1 MKSAW
6 KKYIRPNLFYIVSI
20 AILLPI
26 YLHAVVLLLA
36 ITYLIWQKRSLT
48 MRTFI
53 KNKWLSIFILYVLIV
68 SLINRNYIGVLIT
81 LVFFLFVIYFSSY
94 LKWVTVERYLKT
106 LNIFVLGSIP
116 VAIYALL
123 VYVSYVF
130 REGYTLLYVFQYANV
145 QTRAESTFFNPNYYG
160 LYCIFAINIG
170 MYLLLKSD
178 YAKRFKAYYY
188 LSFVLN
194 IMSILLTASR
204 MVFPT
209 VAVAIVW
216 FVFWTKRS
224 YVWYMLG
231 LAAVGGIA
239 YPVEDLMYAVMLQS
253 ANDATSALMWE
264 IYGSEQAAVQ
274 AMQDQLTEWGITNA
288 QIYSTSGAPNSE
300 VPESWWMPGS
310 NEMSEN
316 TMSAADMALV
326 AQHTIEE
333 YPQILDITTTRE
345 YTYMEGTDEEQILFN
360 PNQLLEGGTYGR
372 SGITGLKS
380 GFTDAAGLNF
390 VATGNQADRDFI
402 TVAMGTFGEGMS
414 SYWEIEILLDGLLDH
429 PEVID
434 LDLPTNLKAQEP
446 AEELVEEA
454 AQEDPATEDSTP
466 IENNRDNAITNFMRD
481 IFGVFN

>member
-1 MKSAW
+1 MFNKRTIKWLTVLSLSSMCYA
-6 KKYIRPNLFYIVSI
+6 NLYPTTAQAVSKT
-20 AILLPI
+20 PI
-26 YLHAVVLLLA
+26 FNSDNVLLEP
-36 ITYLIWQKRSLT
+36 S
-48 MRTFI
+48 
-53 KNKWLSIFILYVLIV
+53 
-68 SLINRNYIGVLIT
+68 
-81 LVFFLFVIYFSSY
+81 
-94 LKWVTVERYLKT
+94 E
-106 LNIFVLGSIP
+106 P
-116 VAIYALL
+116 
-123 VYVSYVF
+123 
-130 REGYTLLYVFQYANV
+130 
-145 QTRAESTFFNPNYYG
+145 
-160 LYCIFAINIG
+160 IG
-170 MYLLLKSD
+170 MPED
-178 YAKRFKAYYY
+178 YPSELQEWYDNNMDA
-188 LSFVLN
+188 
-194 IMSILLTASR
+194 
-204 MVFPT
+204 
-209 VAVAIVW
+209 
-216 FVFWTKRS
+216 RS
-224 YVWYMLG
+224 YVVIDQETNKI
-231 LAAVGGIA
+231 LANREGNVPYPIASMTKVLSMYLIYQALDEGTLKLDQEIEIPTEIVEDISSNVELSNVWLVEGIA

-402 TVAMGTFGEGMS
+402 AVAMGTFGEGMS

-429 PEVID
+429 PEVVD

-454 AQEDPATEDSTP
+454 AQKDPTTEDSTP

>member
-1 MKSAW
+1 MFNKRTIKWLTVLSLTSMCYANL
-6 KKYIRPNLFYIVSI
+6 YPNTAQAVSKT
-20 AILLPI
+20 PI
-26 YLHAVVLLLA
+26 FNSDNVLLEPSEP
-36 ITYLIWQKRSLT
+36 IE
-48 MRTFI
+48 MP
-53 KNKWLSIFILYVLIV
+53 
-68 SLINRNYIGVLIT
+68 
-81 LVFFLFVIYFSSY
+81 
-94 LKWVTVERYLKT
+94 E
-106 LNIFVLGSIP
+106 
-116 VAIYALL
+116 
-123 VYVSYVF
+123 
-130 REGYTLLYVFQYANV
+130 
-145 QTRAESTFFNPNYYG
+145 
-160 LYCIFAINIG
+160 
-170 MYLLLKSD
+170 D
-178 YAKRFKAYYY
+178 YPSELQEWYDNNMDA
-188 LSFVLN
+188 
-194 IMSILLTASR
+194 
-204 MVFPT
+204 
-209 VAVAIVW
+209 
-216 FVFWTKRS
+216 RS
-224 YVWYMLG
+224 YVVIDQATNKI
-231 LAAVGGIA
+231 LANREGNVPYPIASMTKVLSMYLIYQALDEGTLKLDQEIEIPTEIVEDISSNVELSNVWLVEGIT

-288 QIYSTSGAPNSE
+288 QMYSTSGAPNSE

-333 YPQILDITTTRE
+333 YPQILDISSTRE
-345 YTYMEGTDEEQILFN
+345 YTYMEGTDEQQVLYN
-360 PNQLLEGGTYGR
+360 SNQLLEGGSYGR

-402 TVAMGTFGEGMS
+402 AVAMGTFGEGMS

-454 AQEDPATEDSTP
+454 AQEDPATENSTP

>member
-1 MKSAW
+1 MFNKRTIKWLTVLSLSSMCYA
-6 KKYIRPNLFYIVSI
+6 NLYPTTAQAVSKT
-20 AILLPI
+20 PI
-26 YLHAVVLLLA
+26 FNSDNVLLEPSEP
-36 ITYLIWQKRSLT
+36 IE
-48 MRTFI
+48 MP
-53 KNKWLSIFILYVLIV
+53 
-68 SLINRNYIGVLIT
+68 
-81 LVFFLFVIYFSSY
+81 
-94 LKWVTVERYLKT
+94 E
-106 LNIFVLGSIP
+106 
-116 VAIYALL
+116 
-123 VYVSYVF
+123 
-130 REGYTLLYVFQYANV
+130 
-145 QTRAESTFFNPNYYG
+145 
-160 LYCIFAINIG
+160 
-170 MYLLLKSD
+170 D
-178 YAKRFKAYYY
+178 YPSELQEWYDSNMDA
-188 LSFVLN
+188 
-194 IMSILLTASR
+194 
-204 MVFPT
+204 
-209 VAVAIVW
+209 
-216 FVFWTKRS
+216 RS
-224 YVWYMLG
+224 YVMIDQATNKI
-231 LAAVGGIA
+231 LANREGNVPYPIASMTKVLSMYLIYQALDEGTLKLDQEIKIPTEIVEDISSNEELSNVWLVEGIA

-333 YPQILDITTTRE
+333 YPQILDITSTRE

-402 TVAMGTFGEGMS
+402 AVAMGTFGEGMS

-429 PEVID
+429 PEVVD

-446 AEELVEEA
+446 ADELVEEA

>member
-1 MKSAW
+1 MFNKRTIKWLTVLSLSSMCYA
-6 KKYIRPNLFYIVSI
+6 NLYPTTAQAVSKT
-20 AILLPI
+20 PI
-26 YLHAVVLLLA
+26 FNSDNVLLEPSEP
-36 ITYLIWQKRSLT
+36 IE
-48 MRTFI
+48 MP
-53 KNKWLSIFILYVLIV
+53 
-68 SLINRNYIGVLIT
+68 
-81 LVFFLFVIYFSSY
+81 
-94 LKWVTVERYLKT
+94 E
-106 LNIFVLGSIP
+106 
-116 VAIYALL
+116 
-123 VYVSYVF
+123 
-130 REGYTLLYVFQYANV
+130 
-145 QTRAESTFFNPNYYG
+145 
-160 LYCIFAINIG
+160 
-170 MYLLLKSD
+170 D
-178 YAKRFKAYYY
+178 YPSELQEWYDNNMDA
-188 LSFVLN
+188 
-194 IMSILLTASR
+194 
-204 MVFPT
+204 
-209 VAVAIVW
+209 
-216 FVFWTKRS
+216 RS
-224 YVWYMLG
+224 YVVIDQETNKI
-231 LAAVGGIA
+231 LANREGNVPYPIASMTKVLSMYLIYQALDEGTLKLDQEIEIPTEIVEDISSNVELSNVWLVEGIT

-274 AMQDQLTEWGITNA
+274 AMQDQLTEWGIVNA
-288 QIYSTSGAPNSE
+288 QIYSTSGAPNIE

-333 YPQILDITTTRE
+333 YPQILDITSTRE

-402 TVAMGTFGEGMS
+402 AVAMGTFGEGMS

-454 AQEDPATEDSTP
+454 AQEDSATEDSTP

>member
-1 MKSAW
+1 MFNKRTIKWLTVLSLTSMCYA
-6 KKYIRPNLFYIVSI
+6 NLYPTTAQAVSKT
-20 AILLPI
+20 PI
-26 YLHAVVLLLA
+26 FNSNNVLLEPSEPIELP
-36 ITYLIWQKRSLT
+36 
-48 MRTFI
+48 
-53 KNKWLSIFILYVLIV
+53 
-68 SLINRNYIGVLIT
+68 
-81 LVFFLFVIYFSSY
+81 
-94 LKWVTVERYLKT
+94 E
-106 LNIFVLGSIP
+106 
-116 VAIYALL
+116 
-123 VYVSYVF
+123 
-130 REGYTLLYVFQYANV
+130 
-145 QTRAESTFFNPNYYG
+145 
-160 LYCIFAINIG
+160 
-170 MYLLLKSD
+170 D
-178 YAKRFKAYYY
+178 YPSELQEWYDSNMDA
-188 LSFVLN
+188 
-194 IMSILLTASR
+194 
-204 MVFPT
+204 
-209 VAVAIVW
+209 
-216 FVFWTKRS
+216 RS
-224 YVWYMLG
+224 YVVIDQATNKI
-231 LAAVGGIA
+231 LANREGNVPYPIASMTKVLSMYLIYQALDEGTLKLDQEIEIPTEIVEDISSNVELSNVWLVEGIT

-288 QIYSTSGAPNSE
+288 QMYSTSGAPNSE

-333 YPQILDITTTRE
+333 YPQILDISSTRE
-345 YTYMEGTDEEQILFN
+345 YTYMEGTDEQQVLYN
-360 PNQLLEGGTYGR
+360 SNQLLEGGSYGR

-402 TVAMGTFGEGMS
+402 AVAMGTFGEGMS

-454 AQEDPATEDSTP
+454 AQEDPATENSTP

>member
-1 MKSAW
+1 MFNKRTIKWLTVLSLTSMCYANL
-6 KKYIRPNLFYIVSI
+6 YPNTAQAVSKT
-20 AILLPI
+20 PI
-26 YLHAVVLLLA
+26 FNSDNVLLEPSEP
-36 ITYLIWQKRSLT
+36 IE
-48 MRTFI
+48 MP
-53 KNKWLSIFILYVLIV
+53 
-68 SLINRNYIGVLIT
+68 
-81 LVFFLFVIYFSSY
+81 
-94 LKWVTVERYLKT
+94 E
-106 LNIFVLGSIP
+106 
-116 VAIYALL
+116 
-123 VYVSYVF
+123 
-130 REGYTLLYVFQYANV
+130 
-145 QTRAESTFFNPNYYG
+145 
-160 LYCIFAINIG
+160 
-170 MYLLLKSD
+170 D
-178 YAKRFKAYYY
+178 YPSELQEWYDSNMDA
-188 LSFVLN
+188 
-194 IMSILLTASR
+194 
-204 MVFPT
+204 
-209 VAVAIVW
+209 
-216 FVFWTKRS
+216 RS
-224 YVWYMLG
+224 YVVIDQATNKI
-231 LAAVGGIA
+231 LANREGNVPYPIASMTKVLSMYLIYQALDEGTLKLDQEIEIPTEIVEDISSNVELSNVWLVEGIT

-288 QIYSTSGAPNSE
+288 QMYSTSGAPNSE

-333 YPQILDITTTRE
+333 YPQILDISSTRE
-345 YTYMEGTDEEQILFN
+345 YTYMEGTDEQQVLYN
-360 PNQLLEGGTYGR
+360 SNQLLEGGSYGR

-402 TVAMGTFGEGMS
+402 AVAMGTFGEGMS

-454 AQEDPATEDSTP
+454 AQEDPATENSTP

>member
-1 MKSAW
+1 MLSLSSMCYA
-6 KKYIRPNLFYIVSI
+6 NLYPTTAQAVSKT
-20 AILLPI
+20 PI
-26 YLHAVVLLLA
+26 FNSDNVLLEPSEP
-36 ITYLIWQKRSLT
+36 IE
-48 MRTFI
+48 MP
-53 KNKWLSIFILYVLIV
+53 
-68 SLINRNYIGVLIT
+68 
-81 LVFFLFVIYFSSY
+81 
-94 LKWVTVERYLKT
+94 E
-106 LNIFVLGSIP
+106 
-116 VAIYALL
+116 
-123 VYVSYVF
+123 
-130 REGYTLLYVFQYANV
+130 
-145 QTRAESTFFNPNYYG
+145 
-160 LYCIFAINIG
+160 
-170 MYLLLKSD
+170 D
-178 YAKRFKAYYY
+178 YPSELQEWYDSNMDA
-188 LSFVLN
+188 
-194 IMSILLTASR
+194 
-204 MVFPT
+204 
-209 VAVAIVW
+209 
-216 FVFWTKRS
+216 RS
-224 YVWYMLG
+224 YVVIDQATNKI
-231 LAAVGGIA
+231 LANREGNVPYPIASMTKVLSMYLIYQALDEGTLKLDQEIEIPTEIVEDISSNEELSNVWLVEGIT

-414 SYWEIEILLDGLLDH
+414 SYWEIEILLDGLLDY
-429 PEVID
+429 PEVVD

-454 AQEDPATEDSTP
+454 AQEDSATEDSTP

>member
-1 MKSAW
+1 MFNKRTIKWLTVLSLSSMCYA
-6 KKYIRPNLFYIVSI
+6 NLYPTTAQAVSKT
-20 AILLPI
+20 PI
-26 YLHAVVLLLA
+26 FNSDNVLLEPSEP
-36 ITYLIWQKRSLT
+36 IE
-48 MRTFI
+48 MP
-53 KNKWLSIFILYVLIV
+53 
-68 SLINRNYIGVLIT
+68 
-81 LVFFLFVIYFSSY
+81 
-94 LKWVTVERYLKT
+94 E
-106 LNIFVLGSIP
+106 
-116 VAIYALL
+116 
-123 VYVSYVF
+123 
-130 REGYTLLYVFQYANV
+130 
-145 QTRAESTFFNPNYYG
+145 
-160 LYCIFAINIG
+160 
-170 MYLLLKSD
+170 D
-178 YAKRFKAYYY
+178 YPSELQEWYDSNMDA
-188 LSFVLN
+188 
-194 IMSILLTASR
+194 
-204 MVFPT
+204 
-209 VAVAIVW
+209 
-216 FVFWTKRS
+216 RS
-224 YVWYMLG
+224 YVVIDQATNKI
-231 LAAVGGIA
+231 LANREGNVPYPIASMTKVLSMYLIYQALDEGTLKLDQEIEIPTEIVEDISSNVELSNVWLVEGIT

-274 AMQDQLTEWGITNA
+274 AMQDKLTEWGITNA

-333 YPQILDITTTRE
+333 YPQILDITSTRE

-402 TVAMGTFGEGMS
+402 AVAMGTFGEGMS
-414 SYWEIEILLDGLLDH
+414 SYWEIEILLDALLDH

-454 AQEDPATEDSTP
+454 AQEDTTTEDSTP

>member
-1 MKSAW
+1 MFNKRTIKWLTVLSLSSMCYA
-6 KKYIRPNLFYIVSI
+6 NLYPTTAQAVSKT
-20 AILLPI
+20 PI
-26 YLHAVVLLLA
+26 FNSDNVLLEPSEP
-36 ITYLIWQKRSLT
+36 IE
-48 MRTFI
+48 MP
-53 KNKWLSIFILYVLIV
+53 
-68 SLINRNYIGVLIT
+68 
-81 LVFFLFVIYFSSY
+81 
-94 LKWVTVERYLKT
+94 E
-106 LNIFVLGSIP
+106 
-116 VAIYALL
+116 
-123 VYVSYVF
+123 
-130 REGYTLLYVFQYANV
+130 
-145 QTRAESTFFNPNYYG
+145 
-160 LYCIFAINIG
+160 
-170 MYLLLKSD
+170 D
-178 YAKRFKAYYY
+178 YPSELQEWYDSNMDA
-188 LSFVLN
+188 
-194 IMSILLTASR
+194 
-204 MVFPT
+204 
-209 VAVAIVW
+209 
-216 FVFWTKRS
+216 RS
-224 YVWYMLG
+224 YVMIDQATNKI
-231 LAAVGGIA
+231 LATREGNVPYPIASMTKVLSMYLIYQALDEGTLKLDQEIEIPTEIVEDISSNVELSNVWLVEGIT

-274 AMQDQLTEWGITNA
+274 AMQDKLTEWGITNA

-326 AQHTIEE
+326 AQHTIED
-333 YPQILDITTTRE
+333 YPQILDITSTRE
-345 YTYMEGTDEEQILFN
+345 YTYMEGTDEQQILFN

-402 TVAMGTFGEGMS
+402 AVAMGTFGEGMS

-434 LDLPTNLKAQEP
+434 LDLPTNLKAQEA

-454 AQEDPATEDSTP
+454 AQEDPTTEDSTP

>member
-1 MKSAW
+1 MFNKRTIKWLTVLSLSSMCYA
-6 KKYIRPNLFYIVSI
+6 NLYPTTAQAVSKT
-20 AILLPI
+20 PI
-26 YLHAVVLLLA
+26 FNSNNVLLEP
-36 ITYLIWQKRSLT
+36 S
-48 MRTFI
+48 
-53 KNKWLSIFILYVLIV
+53 
-68 SLINRNYIGVLIT
+68 
-81 LVFFLFVIYFSSY
+81 
-94 LKWVTVERYLKT
+94 E
-106 LNIFVLGSIP
+106 P
-116 VAIYALL
+116 
-123 VYVSYVF
+123 
-130 REGYTLLYVFQYANV
+130 
-145 QTRAESTFFNPNYYG
+145 
-160 LYCIFAINIG
+160 IG
-170 MYLLLKSD
+170 MPED
-178 YAKRFKAYYY
+178 YPSELQEWYDNNMDA
-188 LSFVLN
+188 
-194 IMSILLTASR
+194 
-204 MVFPT
+204 
-209 VAVAIVW
+209 
-216 FVFWTKRS
+216 RS
-224 YVWYMLG
+224 YVVIDQETNKI
-231 LAAVGGIA
+231 LANREGNVPYPIASMTKVLSMYLIYQALDEGTLKLDQEIEIPTEIVEDISSNVELSNVWLVEGIT

-274 AMQDQLTEWGITNA
+274 AMQDKLTEWGITNA
-288 QIYSTSGAPNSE
+288 QMYSTSGAPNSE

-360 PNQLLEGGTYGR
+360 PNQLLEGGSYGR

-402 TVAMGTFGEGMS
+402 AVAMGTFGEGMS

-429 PEVID
+429 PEVVD

-454 AQEDPATEDSTP
+454 AQEDTTTEDSTP

>member
-1 MKSAW
+1 MSFASLYPTTAQALSKT
-6 KKYIRPNLFYIVSI
+6 
-20 AILLPI
+20 PI
-26 YLHAVVLLLA
+26 FNSDNVLLEPSEP
-36 ITYLIWQKRSLT
+36 IE
-48 MRTFI
+48 MP
-53 KNKWLSIFILYVLIV
+53 
-68 SLINRNYIGVLIT
+68 
-81 LVFFLFVIYFSSY
+81 
-94 LKWVTVERYLKT
+94 E
-106 LNIFVLGSIP
+106 
-116 VAIYALL
+116 
-123 VYVSYVF
+123 
-130 REGYTLLYVFQYANV
+130 
-145 QTRAESTFFNPNYYG
+145 
-160 LYCIFAINIG
+160 
-170 MYLLLKSD
+170 D
-178 YAKRFKAYYY
+178 YPSELQEWYDSNMDA
-188 LSFVLN
+188 
-194 IMSILLTASR
+194 
-204 MVFPT
+204 
-209 VAVAIVW
+209 
-216 FVFWTKRS
+216 RS
-224 YVWYMLG
+224 YVVIDQETNKI
-231 LAAVGGIA
+231 LANREGNVPYPIASMTKVLSMYLIYKALDEGTLTLDQEIEIPTEIVEDISSNVELSNVWLVEGIS

-402 TVAMGTFGEGMS
+402 AVAMGTFGEGMS

-429 PEVID
+429 PEVVD

-454 AQEDPATEDSTP
+454 AQEDSATEDSTP

>member
-1 MKSAW
+1 MFNKRTIKWLTVLSLSSMCYA
-6 KKYIRPNLFYIVSI
+6 NLYPTTAQAVSKT
-20 AILLPI
+20 PI
-26 YLHAVVLLLA
+26 FNSDNVLLEP
-36 ITYLIWQKRSLT
+36 S
-48 MRTFI
+48 
-53 KNKWLSIFILYVLIV
+53 
-68 SLINRNYIGVLIT
+68 
-81 LVFFLFVIYFSSY
+81 
-94 LKWVTVERYLKT
+94 E
-106 LNIFVLGSIP
+106 P
-116 VAIYALL
+116 
-123 VYVSYVF
+123 
-130 REGYTLLYVFQYANV
+130 
-145 QTRAESTFFNPNYYG
+145 
-160 LYCIFAINIG
+160 IG
-170 MYLLLKSD
+170 MPED
-178 YAKRFKAYYY
+178 YPSELQEWYDNNMDA
-188 LSFVLN
+188 
-194 IMSILLTASR
+194 
-204 MVFPT
+204 
-209 VAVAIVW
+209 
-216 FVFWTKRS
+216 RS
-224 YVWYMLG
+224 YVVIDQETNKI
-231 LAAVGGIA
+231 LANREGNVPYPIASMTKVLSMYLIYQALDEGTLKLDQEIEIPTEIVEDISSNVELSNVWLVEGIT

-288 QIYSTSGAPNSE
+288 QMYSTSGAPNIE

-333 YPQILDITTTRE
+333 YPQILDITSTRE

-402 TVAMGTFGEGMS
+402 AVAMGTFGEGMS

-434 LDLPTNLKAQEP
+434 LDLPTNLKAQEA

-454 AQEDPATEDSTP
+454 AQEDSATEDSTP

>member
-1 MKSAW
+1 MFNKRTIKWLTVLSLSSMCYA
-6 KKYIRPNLFYIVSI
+6 NLYPTTAQAVSKT
-20 AILLPI
+20 PI
-26 YLHAVVLLLA
+26 FNSDNVLLEP
-36 ITYLIWQKRSLT
+36 S
-48 MRTFI
+48 
-53 KNKWLSIFILYVLIV
+53 
-68 SLINRNYIGVLIT
+68 
-81 LVFFLFVIYFSSY
+81 
-94 LKWVTVERYLKT
+94 E
-106 LNIFVLGSIP
+106 P
-116 VAIYALL
+116 
-123 VYVSYVF
+123 
-130 REGYTLLYVFQYANV
+130 
-145 QTRAESTFFNPNYYG
+145 
-160 LYCIFAINIG
+160 IG
-170 MYLLLKSD
+170 MPED
-178 YAKRFKAYYY
+178 YPSELQEWYDNNMDA
-188 LSFVLN
+188 
-194 IMSILLTASR
+194 
-204 MVFPT
+204 
-209 VAVAIVW
+209 
-216 FVFWTKRS
+216 RS
-224 YVWYMLG
+224 YVVIDQETNKI
-231 LAAVGGIA
+231 LANREGNVPYPIASMTKVLSMYLIYQALDEGTLKLDQEIEIPTEIVEDISSNVELSNVWLVEGIT

-274 AMQDQLTEWGITNA
+274 AMQDQLTEWGIVNA
-288 QIYSTSGAPNSE
+288 QIYSTSGAPNIE

-333 YPQILDITTTRE
+333 YPQILDITSTRE

-402 TVAMGTFGEGMS
+402 AVAMGTFGEGMS

-454 AQEDPATEDSTP
+454 AQEDSATEDSTP

>member
-1 MKSAW
+1 MFNKRTIKWLTVLSLSSMCYA
-6 KKYIRPNLFYIVSI
+6 NLYPTTAQAVSKT
-20 AILLPI
+20 PI
-26 YLHAVVLLLA
+26 FNSDNVLLEP
-36 ITYLIWQKRSLT
+36 S
-48 MRTFI
+48 
-53 KNKWLSIFILYVLIV
+53 
-68 SLINRNYIGVLIT
+68 
-81 LVFFLFVIYFSSY
+81 
-94 LKWVTVERYLKT
+94 E
-106 LNIFVLGSIP
+106 P
-116 VAIYALL
+116 
-123 VYVSYVF
+123 
-130 REGYTLLYVFQYANV
+130 
-145 QTRAESTFFNPNYYG
+145 
-160 LYCIFAINIG
+160 IG
-170 MYLLLKSD
+170 MPED
-178 YAKRFKAYYY
+178 YPSELQEWYDNNMDA
-188 LSFVLN
+188 
-194 IMSILLTASR
+194 
-204 MVFPT
+204 
-209 VAVAIVW
+209 
-216 FVFWTKRS
+216 RS
-224 YVWYMLG
+224 YVVIDQETNKI
-231 LAAVGGIA
+231 LANREGNVPYPIASMTKVLSMYLIYQALDEGTLKLDQEIEIPTEIVEDISSNEELSNVWLVEGIT

-288 QIYSTSGAPNSE
+288 QMYSTSGAPNIE

-333 YPQILDITTTRE
+333 YPQILDITSTRE

-402 TVAMGTFGEGMS
+402 AVAMGTFGEGMS

-454 AQEDPATEDSTP
+454 AQEDPTTEDSTP

>member
-1 MKSAW
+1 MCYA
-6 KKYIRPNLFYIVSI
+6 NLYPTTAQAVSKT
-20 AILLPI
+20 PI
-26 YLHAVVLLLA
+26 FNSDNVLLEPSEP
-36 ITYLIWQKRSLT
+36 IE
-48 MRTFI
+48 MP
-53 KNKWLSIFILYVLIV
+53 
-68 SLINRNYIGVLIT
+68 
-81 LVFFLFVIYFSSY
+81 
-94 LKWVTVERYLKT
+94 E
-106 LNIFVLGSIP
+106 
-116 VAIYALL
+116 
-123 VYVSYVF
+123 
-130 REGYTLLYVFQYANV
+130 
-145 QTRAESTFFNPNYYG
+145 
-160 LYCIFAINIG
+160 
-170 MYLLLKSD
+170 D
-178 YAKRFKAYYY
+178 YPSELQEWYDSNMDA
-188 LSFVLN
+188 
-194 IMSILLTASR
+194 
-204 MVFPT
+204 
-209 VAVAIVW
+209 
-216 FVFWTKRS
+216 RS
-224 YVWYMLG
+224 YVVIDQETNKI
-231 LAAVGGIA
+231 LANREGNVPYPIA
-239 YPVEDLMYAVMLQS
+239 SMTKVLSMYLIYQAIEEGTLSLDQEIEIPTEIVRDISSNVELSNVWLVEDETYPVDDLMYAVMLQT

-288 QIYSTSGAPNSE
+288 QMYSTSGAPNSE

-310 NEMSEN
+310 NKMSEN
-316 TMSAADMALV
+316 TMSAADMALE

-414 SYWEIEILLDGLLDH
+414 SYWEIEILLDGLLDY
-429 PEVID
+429 PEVVD

>member
-1 MKSAW
+1 MFNKRTIKWLTVLSLSSMCYA
-6 KKYIRPNLFYIVSI
+6 NLYPTTAQAVSKT
-20 AILLPI
+20 PI
-26 YLHAVVLLLA
+26 FNSDNVLLEPSEP
-36 ITYLIWQKRSLT
+36 IE
-48 MRTFI
+48 MP
-53 KNKWLSIFILYVLIV
+53 
-68 SLINRNYIGVLIT
+68 
-81 LVFFLFVIYFSSY
+81 
-94 LKWVTVERYLKT
+94 E
-106 LNIFVLGSIP
+106 
-116 VAIYALL
+116 
-123 VYVSYVF
+123 
-130 REGYTLLYVFQYANV
+130 
-145 QTRAESTFFNPNYYG
+145 
-160 LYCIFAINIG
+160 
-170 MYLLLKSD
+170 D
-178 YAKRFKAYYY
+178 YPSELQEWYDNNMDA
-188 LSFVLN
+188 
-194 IMSILLTASR
+194 
-204 MVFPT
+204 
-209 VAVAIVW
+209 
-216 FVFWTKRS
+216 RS
-224 YVWYMLG
+224 YVVIDQETNKI
-231 LAAVGGIA
+231 LANREGNVPYPIASMTKVLSMYLIYQALDEGTLKLDQEIEIPTEIVEDISSNMELSNVWLVEGIT

-288 QIYSTSGAPNSE
+288 QMYSTSGAPNIE

-333 YPQILDITTTRE
+333 YPQILDITSTRE
-345 YTYMEGTDEEQILFN
+345 YTYMEGTDEQQILFN

-372 SGITGLKS
+372 PGITGLKS

-402 TVAMGTFGEGMS
+402 AVAMGTFGEGMS

-454 AQEDPATEDSTP
+454 AQEDTTTEDSTP

>member
-1 MKSAW
+1 MFNKRTIKWLTVLSLSSMCYA
-6 KKYIRPNLFYIVSI
+6 NLYPTTAQAVSKT
-20 AILLPI
+20 PI
-26 YLHAVVLLLA
+26 FNSDNVLLEPSEP
-36 ITYLIWQKRSLT
+36 IE
-48 MRTFI
+48 MP
-53 KNKWLSIFILYVLIV
+53 
-68 SLINRNYIGVLIT
+68 
-81 LVFFLFVIYFSSY
+81 
-94 LKWVTVERYLKT
+94 E
-106 LNIFVLGSIP
+106 
-116 VAIYALL
+116 
-123 VYVSYVF
+123 
-130 REGYTLLYVFQYANV
+130 
-145 QTRAESTFFNPNYYG
+145 
-160 LYCIFAINIG
+160 
-170 MYLLLKSD
+170 D
-178 YAKRFKAYYY
+178 YPSELQEWYDSNMDA
-188 LSFVLN
+188 
-194 IMSILLTASR
+194 
-204 MVFPT
+204 
-209 VAVAIVW
+209 
-216 FVFWTKRS
+216 RS
-224 YVWYMLG
+224 YVVIDQATNKI
-231 LAAVGGIA
+231 LANREGNVPYPIASMTKVLSMYLIYQALDEGTLKLDQEIEIPTEIVEDISSNVELSNVWLVEGIT

-274 AMQDQLTEWGITNA
+274 AMQDKLTEWGITNA
-288 QIYSTSGAPNSE
+288 QMYSTSGAPNIE

-333 YPQILDITTTRE
+333 YPQILDITSTRE

-402 TVAMGTFGEGMS
+402 AVAMGTFGEGMS

-434 LDLPTNLKAQEP
+434 LDLPTNLKAQEA

-454 AQEDPATEDSTP
+454 AQEDPTTEDSTP

>member
-1 MKSAW
+1 MFNKRTIKWLTVLSLSSMCYA
-6 KKYIRPNLFYIVSI
+6 NLYPTTAQAVSKT
-20 AILLPI
+20 PI
-26 YLHAVVLLLA
+26 FNSDNVLLEP
-36 ITYLIWQKRSLT
+36 S
-48 MRTFI
+48 
-53 KNKWLSIFILYVLIV
+53 
-68 SLINRNYIGVLIT
+68 
-81 LVFFLFVIYFSSY
+81 
-94 LKWVTVERYLKT
+94 E
-106 LNIFVLGSIP
+106 P
-116 VAIYALL
+116 
-123 VYVSYVF
+123 
-130 REGYTLLYVFQYANV
+130 
-145 QTRAESTFFNPNYYG
+145 
-160 LYCIFAINIG
+160 IG
-170 MYLLLKSD
+170 MPED
-178 YAKRFKAYYY
+178 YPSELQEWYDNNMDA
-188 LSFVLN
+188 
-194 IMSILLTASR
+194 
-204 MVFPT
+204 
-209 VAVAIVW
+209 
-216 FVFWTKRS
+216 RS
-224 YVWYMLG
+224 YVVIDQETNKI
-231 LAAVGGIA
+231 LANREGNVPYPIASMTKVLSMYLIYQALDEGTLKLDQEIEIPTEIVEDISSNEELSNVWLVEGIT

-360 PNQLLEGGTYGR
+360 LNQLLEGGTYGR

-454 AQEDPATEDSTP
+454 AQEDSATEDSTP

>member
-1 MKSAW
+1 MFNKRTIKWLTVLSLSSMCYA
-6 KKYIRPNLFYIVSI
+6 NLYPTTAQAVSKT
-20 AILLPI
+20 PI
-26 YLHAVVLLLA
+26 FNSDNVLLEP
-36 ITYLIWQKRSLT
+36 S
-48 MRTFI
+48 
-53 KNKWLSIFILYVLIV
+53 
-68 SLINRNYIGVLIT
+68 
-81 LVFFLFVIYFSSY
+81 
-94 LKWVTVERYLKT
+94 E
-106 LNIFVLGSIP
+106 P
-116 VAIYALL
+116 
-123 VYVSYVF
+123 
-130 REGYTLLYVFQYANV
+130 
-145 QTRAESTFFNPNYYG
+145 
-160 LYCIFAINIG
+160 IG
-170 MYLLLKSD
+170 MPED
-178 YAKRFKAYYY
+178 YPSELQEWYDSNMDA
-188 LSFVLN
+188 
-194 IMSILLTASR
+194 
-204 MVFPT
+204 
-209 VAVAIVW
+209 
-216 FVFWTKRS
+216 RS
-224 YVWYMLG
+224 YVVIDQETNKI
-231 LAAVGGIA
+231 LANREGNVPYPIASMTKVLSMYLIYQALDEGTLKLDQEIEIPTEIVEDISSNEELSNVWLVEGIT

-429 PEVID
+429 PEVVD

-454 AQEDPATEDSTP
+454 AQEDSATEDSTP

>member
-1 MKSAW
+1 MLSLSSMCYA
-6 KKYIRPNLFYIVSI
+6 NLYPTTAQAVSKT
-20 AILLPI
+20 PI
-26 YLHAVVLLLA
+26 FNSDNVLLEP
-36 ITYLIWQKRSLT
+36 S
-48 MRTFI
+48 
-53 KNKWLSIFILYVLIV
+53 
-68 SLINRNYIGVLIT
+68 
-81 LVFFLFVIYFSSY
+81 
-94 LKWVTVERYLKT
+94 E
-106 LNIFVLGSIP
+106 P
-116 VAIYALL
+116 
-123 VYVSYVF
+123 
-130 REGYTLLYVFQYANV
+130 
-145 QTRAESTFFNPNYYG
+145 
-160 LYCIFAINIG
+160 IG
-170 MYLLLKSD
+170 MPED
-178 YAKRFKAYYY
+178 YPSELQEWYDSNMDA
-188 LSFVLN
+188 
-194 IMSILLTASR
+194 
-204 MVFPT
+204 
-209 VAVAIVW
+209 
-216 FVFWTKRS
+216 RS
-224 YVWYMLG
+224 YVVIDQATNKI
-231 LAAVGGIA
+231 LANREGNVPYPIASMTKVLSMYLIYQALDEGTLKLDQEIEIPTEIVEDISSNEELSNVWLVEGIT

-434 LDLPTNLKAQEP
+434 LNLPTNLKAQEP

>member
-1 MKSAW
+1 MFNKRTIKWLTVLSLSSMCYA
-6 KKYIRPNLFYIVSI
+6 NLYPTTAQAVSKT
-20 AILLPI
+20 PI
-26 YLHAVVLLLA
+26 FNSDNVLLEP
-36 ITYLIWQKRSLT
+36 S
-48 MRTFI
+48 
-53 KNKWLSIFILYVLIV
+53 
-68 SLINRNYIGVLIT
+68 
-81 LVFFLFVIYFSSY
+81 
-94 LKWVTVERYLKT
+94 E
-106 LNIFVLGSIP
+106 P
-116 VAIYALL
+116 
-123 VYVSYVF
+123 
-130 REGYTLLYVFQYANV
+130 
-145 QTRAESTFFNPNYYG
+145 
-160 LYCIFAINIG
+160 IG
-170 MYLLLKSD
+170 MPED
-178 YAKRFKAYYY
+178 YPSELQEWYDNNMDA
-188 LSFVLN
+188 
-194 IMSILLTASR
+194 
-204 MVFPT
+204 
-209 VAVAIVW
+209 
-216 FVFWTKRS
+216 RS
-224 YVWYMLG
+224 YVVIDQATNKI
-231 LAAVGGIA
+231 LANREGNVSYPIASMTKVLSMYLIYQALDEGTLKLDQEIEIPTEIVEDISSNEELSNVWLVEGIT

-360 PNQLLEGGTYGR
+360 LNQLLEGGTYGR

-402 TVAMGTFGEGMS
+402 AVAMGTFGEGMS

-454 AQEDPATEDSTP
+454 AQEDSATKDSTP

>member
-1 MKSAW
+1 MFNKRTIKWLTVLSLSSMCYA
-6 KKYIRPNLFYIVSI
+6 NLYPTTAQAVSKT
-20 AILLPI
+20 PI
-26 YLHAVVLLLA
+26 FNSDNVLLEPSEP
-36 ITYLIWQKRSLT
+36 IE
-48 MRTFI
+48 MP
-53 KNKWLSIFILYVLIV
+53 
-68 SLINRNYIGVLIT
+68 
-81 LVFFLFVIYFSSY
+81 
-94 LKWVTVERYLKT
+94 E
-106 LNIFVLGSIP
+106 
-116 VAIYALL
+116 
-123 VYVSYVF
+123 
-130 REGYTLLYVFQYANV
+130 
-145 QTRAESTFFNPNYYG
+145 
-160 LYCIFAINIG
+160 
-170 MYLLLKSD
+170 D
-178 YAKRFKAYYY
+178 YPSELQEWYDSNMDA
-188 LSFVLN
+188 
-194 IMSILLTASR
+194 
-204 MVFPT
+204 
-209 VAVAIVW
+209 
-216 FVFWTKRS
+216 RS
-224 YVWYMLG
+224 YVMIDQATNKI
-231 LAAVGGIA
+231 LATREGNVPYPIASMTKVLSMYLIYQALDEGTLKLDQEIEIPTEIVEDISSNEELSNVWLVEGIA

-274 AMQDQLTEWGITNA
+274 AMQDKLTEWGITNA

-326 AQHTIEE
+326 AQHTIED
-333 YPQILDITTTRE
+333 YPQILDITSTRE

-402 TVAMGTFGEGMS
+402 AVAMGTFGEGMS

>member
-1 MKSAW
+1 MFNKRTIKWLTVLSLSSMCYA
-6 KKYIRPNLFYIVSI
+6 NLYPTTAQAVSKT
-20 AILLPI
+20 PI
-26 YLHAVVLLLA
+26 FNSDNVLLEPSEP
-36 ITYLIWQKRSLT
+36 IE
-48 MRTFI
+48 MP
-53 KNKWLSIFILYVLIV
+53 
-68 SLINRNYIGVLIT
+68 
-81 LVFFLFVIYFSSY
+81 
-94 LKWVTVERYLKT
+94 E
-106 LNIFVLGSIP
+106 
-116 VAIYALL
+116 
-123 VYVSYVF
+123 
-130 REGYTLLYVFQYANV
+130 
-145 QTRAESTFFNPNYYG
+145 
-160 LYCIFAINIG
+160 
-170 MYLLLKSD
+170 D
-178 YAKRFKAYYY
+178 YPSELQEWYDSNMDA
-188 LSFVLN
+188 
-194 IMSILLTASR
+194 
-204 MVFPT
+204 
-209 VAVAIVW
+209 
-216 FVFWTKRS
+216 RS
-224 YVWYMLG
+224 YVVIDQATNKI
-231 LAAVGGIA
+231 LANREGNVPYPIASMTKVLSMYLIYQALDEGTLKLDQEIEIPTEIVEDISSNEELSNVWLVEGIA

-274 AMQDQLTEWGITNA
+274 AMQDKLTEWGITNA

-402 TVAMGTFGEGMS
+402 AVAMGTFGEGMS

-454 AQEDPATEDSTP
+454 AQEDPVTEDSTP

>member
-1 MKSAW
+1 MFNKRTIKWLTVLSLSSMCYA
-6 KKYIRPNLFYIVSI
+6 NLYPTTAQAVSKT
-20 AILLPI
+20 PI
-26 YLHAVVLLLA
+26 FNSDNVLLEP
-36 ITYLIWQKRSLT
+36 SE
-48 MRTFI
+48 
-53 KNKWLSIFILYVLIV
+53 SIDMPEEY
-68 SLINRNYIGVLIT
+68 
-81 LVFFLFVIYFSSY
+81 
-94 LKWVTVERYLKT
+94 
-106 LNIFVLGSIP
+106 
-116 VAIYALL
+116 
-123 VYVSYVF
+123 
-130 REGYTLLYVFQYANV
+130 
-145 QTRAESTFFNPNYYG
+145 
-160 LYCIFAINIG
+160 
-170 MYLLLKSD
+170 
-178 YAKRFKAYYY
+178 
-188 LSFVLN
+188 
-194 IMSILLTASR
+194 
-204 MVFPT
+204 PT
-209 VAVAIVW
+209 ELQEWYDNNMDA
-216 FVFWTKRS
+216 RS
-224 YVWYMLG
+224 YVMIDQATNKI
-231 LAAVGGIA
+231 LANREGNVPYPIASMTKVLSMYLIYQALDEGTLKLDQEIEIPTEIVEDISSNEELSNVWLVEGIA

-288 QIYSTSGAPNSE
+288 QMYSTSGAPNIE

-402 TVAMGTFGEGMS
+402 AVAMGTFGEGMS

-454 AQEDPATEDSTP
+454 AQEDPMTEDSTP

>member
-1 MKSAW
+1 MLSLSSMCYA
-6 KKYIRPNLFYIVSI
+6 NLYPTTAQAVSKT
-20 AILLPI
+20 PI
-26 YLHAVVLLLA
+26 FNSDNVLLEPSEP
-36 ITYLIWQKRSLT
+36 IE
-48 MRTFI
+48 MP
-53 KNKWLSIFILYVLIV
+53 
-68 SLINRNYIGVLIT
+68 
-81 LVFFLFVIYFSSY
+81 
-94 LKWVTVERYLKT
+94 E
-106 LNIFVLGSIP
+106 
-116 VAIYALL
+116 
-123 VYVSYVF
+123 
-130 REGYTLLYVFQYANV
+130 
-145 QTRAESTFFNPNYYG
+145 
-160 LYCIFAINIG
+160 
-170 MYLLLKSD
+170 D
-178 YAKRFKAYYY
+178 YPSELQEWYDNNMDA
-188 LSFVLN
+188 
-194 IMSILLTASR
+194 
-204 MVFPT
+204 
-209 VAVAIVW
+209 
-216 FVFWTKRS
+216 RS
-224 YVWYMLG
+224 YVVIDQATNKI
-231 LAAVGGIA
+231 LANREGNVPYPIASMTKVLSMYLIYQALDEGTLKLDQEIEIPTEIVEDISSNEELSNVWLVEGIA

-333 YPQILDITTTRE
+333 YPQILDITSTRE

-454 AQEDPATEDSTP
+454 AQEDSATEDSTP

>member
-1 MKSAW
+1 MFNKRTIKWLTVLSLTSMCYA
-6 KKYIRPNLFYIVSI
+6 NLYPTTAQAVSKT
-20 AILLPI
+20 PI
-26 YLHAVVLLLA
+26 FNSDNVLLEPSEP
-36 ITYLIWQKRSLT
+36 IE
-48 MRTFI
+48 MP
-53 KNKWLSIFILYVLIV
+53 
-68 SLINRNYIGVLIT
+68 
-81 LVFFLFVIYFSSY
+81 
-94 LKWVTVERYLKT
+94 E
-106 LNIFVLGSIP
+106 
-116 VAIYALL
+116 
-123 VYVSYVF
+123 
-130 REGYTLLYVFQYANV
+130 
-145 QTRAESTFFNPNYYG
+145 
-160 LYCIFAINIG
+160 
-170 MYLLLKSD
+170 D
-178 YAKRFKAYYY
+178 YPSELQEWYDSNMDA
-188 LSFVLN
+188 
-194 IMSILLTASR
+194 
-204 MVFPT
+204 
-209 VAVAIVW
+209 
-216 FVFWTKRS
+216 RS
-224 YVWYMLG
+224 YVVIDQATNKI
-231 LAAVGGIA
+231 LANREGNVPYPIASMTKVLSMYLIYQALDEGTLKLDQEIEIPTEIVEDISSNVELSNVWLVEGIT

-288 QIYSTSGAPNSE
+288 QMYSTSGAPNIE

-402 TVAMGTFGEGMS
+402 AVAMGTFGEGMS

-446 AEELVEEA
+446 TEELVEEA
-454 AQEDPATEDSTP
+454 AQENPATEDSTP

>member
-1 MKSAW
+1 MFNKRTIKWLTVLSLTSMSYA
-6 KKYIRPNLFYIVSI
+6 NLYPTTAQAVSKT
-20 AILLPI
+20 PI
-26 YLHAVVLLLA
+26 FNSDNVLLEPSEPIEMPEEYPSELQEWYDTNMDA
-36 ITYLIWQKRSLT
+36 
-48 MRTFI
+48 
-53 KNKWLSIFILYVLIV
+53 
-68 SLINRNYIGVLIT
+68 
-81 LVFFLFVIYFSSY
+81 
-94 LKWVTVERYLKT
+94 
-106 LNIFVLGSIP
+106 
-116 VAIYALL
+116 
-123 VYVSYVF
+123 
-130 REGYTLLYVFQYANV
+130 
-145 QTRAESTFFNPNYYG
+145 
-160 LYCIFAINIG
+160 
-170 MYLLLKSD
+170 
-178 YAKRFKAYYY
+178 
-188 LSFVLN
+188 
-194 IMSILLTASR
+194 
-204 MVFPT
+204 
-209 VAVAIVW
+209 
-216 FVFWTKRS
+216 RS
-224 YVWYMLG
+224 YVVIDQATNKI
-231 LAAVGGIA
+231 LANREGNVPYPIA
-239 YPVEDLMYAVMLQS
+239 SMTKVLSMYLIYQALDEGTLKLDQEIEIPTEIVRDISSNVELSNVWLVEDETYPVEDLMYAVMLQS

-333 YPQILDITTTRE
+333 YPQILDITSTRE

-402 TVAMGTFGEGMS
+402 AVAMGTFGEGMS

-454 AQEDPATEDSTP
+454 AQENPATEDSTP

>member
-1 MKSAW
+1 MLSLSSMCYA
-6 KKYIRPNLFYIVSI
+6 NLYPTTAQAVSKT
-20 AILLPI
+20 PI
-26 YLHAVVLLLA
+26 FNSDNVLLEP
-36 ITYLIWQKRSLT
+36 S
-48 MRTFI
+48 
-53 KNKWLSIFILYVLIV
+53 
-68 SLINRNYIGVLIT
+68 
-81 LVFFLFVIYFSSY
+81 
-94 LKWVTVERYLKT
+94 E
-106 LNIFVLGSIP
+106 P
-116 VAIYALL
+116 
-123 VYVSYVF
+123 
-130 REGYTLLYVFQYANV
+130 
-145 QTRAESTFFNPNYYG
+145 
-160 LYCIFAINIG
+160 IG
-170 MYLLLKSD
+170 MPED
-178 YAKRFKAYYY
+178 YPSELQEWYDNNMDA
-188 LSFVLN
+188 
-194 IMSILLTASR
+194 
-204 MVFPT
+204 
-209 VAVAIVW
+209 
-216 FVFWTKRS
+216 RS
-224 YVWYMLG
+224 YVVIDQETNKI
-231 LAAVGGIA
+231 LANREGNVPYPIASMTKVLSMYLIYQALDEGTLKLDQEIEIPTEIVEDISSNVELSNVWLVEGIT

-274 AMQDQLTEWGITNA
+274 AMQDKLTEWGITNA
-288 QIYSTSGAPNSE
+288 QIYSTSGAPNIE

-402 TVAMGTFGEGMS
+402 AVAMGTFGEGMS

>member
-1 MKSAW
+1 MFNKRTIKWLTVLSLTSMCYA
-6 KKYIRPNLFYIVSI
+6 NLYPTTAQAVSKT
-20 AILLPI
+20 PI
-26 YLHAVVLLLA
+26 FNSDNVLLEP
-36 ITYLIWQKRSLT
+36 SEP
-48 MRTFI
+48 
-53 KNKWLSIFILYVLIV
+53 
-68 SLINRNYIGVLIT
+68 
-81 LVFFLFVIYFSSY
+81 
-94 LKWVTVERYLKT
+94 VEM
-106 LNIFVLGSIP
+106 P
-116 VAIYALL
+116 
-123 VYVSYVF
+123 
-130 REGYTLLYVFQYANV
+130 E
-145 QTRAESTFFNPNYYG
+145 
-160 LYCIFAINIG
+160 
-170 MYLLLKSD
+170 D
-178 YAKRFKAYYY
+178 YPSELQEWYDSNMDA
-188 LSFVLN
+188 
-194 IMSILLTASR
+194 
-204 MVFPT
+204 
-209 VAVAIVW
+209 
-216 FVFWTKRS
+216 RS
-224 YVWYMLG
+224 YVVIDQATNKI
-231 LAAVGGIA
+231 LANREGNVPYPIASMTKVLSMYLIYQALDEGTLKLDQEIEIPTEIVEDISSNVELSNVWLVEGIT

-288 QIYSTSGAPNSE
+288 QMYSTSGAPNIE

-402 TVAMGTFGEGMS
+402 AVAMGTFGEGMS

-446 AEELVEEA
+446 AEKLVEEA
-454 AQEDPATEDSTP
+454 AQEDSATEDSTP